1 MMNNEDPESW
11 ALKEATY
18 IQPVTGPIKH
28 DGLGNINKS
37 LDDIIGT
44 TLDVE
49 KLFGHDVYQ
58 ASLNHHGHVN
68 YMRLYDVLAE
78 RSQSVPSGG
87 DADKNL
93 QRLERVLDSFNR
105 YRQHHIETESAK
117 TAREEL
123 AARAQNLRGVGETFA
138 RSGGR
143 SNPKMSAV
151 MWEWQMALERA
162 LDKVFE
168 EIEVVEM
175 ESRRRGRGKGVSA
188 AKKKESVAAGLL
200 EFSEILFKLGAQSLA
215 MTLALEMTVFSLK
228 ESRRSVSPGAL
239 GTSSRS
245 HGTFFFTAAIVQSL
259 GKCVEDAYAAAVAKE
274 MEQQMAERAVQES
287 SQSEG
292 FTTEEQAEIARRLS
306 MLSKSSLASSASH
319 AYWAAGKQA
328 KLTTHDRV
336 ELGSRLLTIILDNCK
351 IASTKID
358 SDTVAVPA
366 FWHTYELHRAKYVG
380 VIKLNESLVT
390 RIARN
395 DIDLTSV
402 VLART
407 PPMLVKP
414 RPWTSSTDGGYWYT
428 KQSLLTSRP
437 DNAPEQHAYL
447 RAATKGGYMDDF
459 LMCLDDLSQ
468 CAWAVN
474 QRMLDVVLQIWK
486 SGDGMLGIPALV
498 RGTDPHELFG
508 TVSRDKLTKD
518 EFNLMTERISLGY
531 ILRTAEVFA
540 SHGERF
546 YFPYKIDFRGRVYP
560 LTNSGFWHLGAD
572 HVRALFQFWYPR
584 ALGPHGLKW
593 LKIQLANMYGVDKV
607 SNSARVQFVDE
618 HWTEIVDSAERP
630 LEGNRWWT
638 KADKPF
644 QALAACIDVV
654 AAVKSGDPASYV
666 SRLAVSQDGSCNGL
680 QHYAALGRDVDGAL
694 QVNLVQQQQ
703 QQQPKT
709 KTADDACDDRV
720 GPQDVYS
727 RVRELV
733 EEEVRHEASL
743 EPGDSGYNAGTSQL
757 ARKLVT
763 KITRKVVKQP
773 VMTSVYGVTQ
783 FGIVEQVMD
792 KLKGDADLDRGE
804 MVYCGL
810 YLARHIQNAIRRLF
824 SNAQEIQDWLEECSE
839 RICEAVRWDV
849 YGDARIV
856 GDKDFLQK
864 FVTVVKWTTPLG
876 LPVVQPY
883 RKAPLML
890 IRTGGLQTI
899 ALQNPFELSYTN
911 KQKQKNGIAPNYIH
925 GLDSTHLLM
934 TAHECVAQ
942 QGITFAAV
950 HDSFWTHARDV
961 ETMGRVLRAQF
972 VKLHKSDLV
981 ADLKQEFEVRYSGYL
996 QSVYVSATSP
1006 AGLEIQRLRA
1016 SYFFSSG
1023 SEDDHEV
1030 DLSEFKVHA
1039 RDAVM
1044 VLRHELGEEYNRWKL
1059 LSSDDEGDRL
1069 RAERITTP
1077 SVLIDKHQEPVVW
1090 KVGGKG
1096 GHTYQPYNWTV
1107 TKKSSASTTTTT
1119 TITTDNPEIDLN
1131 SEEEDPEE
1139 IDDKGDLKSR
1149 KWLRVLVPI
1158 RIPLIPER
1166 GELDIEKVL
1175 DSEYFFS

>member
-1 MMNNEDPESW
+1 MMNQEDPESW
-11 ALKEATY
+11 AVKEETY

-49 KLFGHDVYQ
+49 KLFGREVYH
-58 ASLNHHGHVN
+58 ASLDQHGHVN
-68 YMRLYDVLAE
+68 YMRLYDVLAQ
-78 RSQSVPSGG
+78 RSQRNPGGG
-87 DADKNL
+87 DKTL

-105 YRQHHIETESAK
+105 YRQHRIETDSAR

-123 AARAQNLRGVGETFA
+123 AARAQNLKGVGETFA
-138 RSGGR
+138 RSGGK

-162 LDKVFE
+162 LAKVFE
-168 EIEVVEM
+168 EIELGQM
-175 ESRRRGRGKGVSA
+175 ESKRKGKGGGVSA
-188 AKKKESVAAGLL
+188 ARKKESVAAGLL
-200 EFSEILFKLGAQSLA
+200 EFSEMLFKLGAPALA

-228 ESRRSVSPGAL
+228 ESRRSVAPGAL
-239 GTSSRS
+239 GTASKSPGS
-245 HGTFFFTAAIVQSL
+245 FFFTAAIVQSL

-274 MEQQMAERAVQES
+274 MEQQMAERAVQQS
-287 SQSEG
+287 RQSEG
-292 FTTEEQAEIARRLS
+292 FTTEEQAEIARRLG

-336 ELGSRLLTIILDNCK
+336 ELGTRLLTIILDNCK

-358 SDTVAVPA
+358 SDPVAVPA
-366 FWHTYELHRAKYVG
+366 FWHTYELHRTKYVG

-474 QRMLDVVLQIWK
+474 QRVLDVVLQIWK

-508 TVSRDKLTKD
+508 AVPRDKLSKD

-572 HVRALFQFWYPR
+572 HVRALFQFWYGR

-607 SNSARVQFVDE
+607 SNSARVRFVDE
-618 HWTEIVDSAERP
+618 HWAEVVDSAERP
-630 LEGNRWWT
+630 LEGSRWWT

-644 QALAACIDVV
+644 QALAACMEVV

-694 QVNLVQQQQ
+694 QVNLVQQ
-703 QQQPKT
+703 P
-709 KTADDACDDRV
+709 TADEACEDR

-743 EPGDSGYNAGTSQL
+743 APGDPGYNAGTSQL

-792 KLKGDADLDRGE
+792 KLKGDAGIDRGE

-810 YLARHIQNAIRRLF
+810 YLARHIQSAIRRLF
-824 SNAQEIQDWLEECSE
+824 RNAQEIQDWLEECSE
-839 RICEAVRWDV
+839 RICAAVRWDV
-849 YGDARIV
+849 YGDARVV
-856 GDKDFLQK
+856 GDRDFLQK
-864 FVTVVKWTTPLG
+864 YVTVVKWTTPLG

-890 IRTGGLQTI
+890 IRAGGLQTI

-942 QGITFAAV
+942 HGITFAAV

-961 ETMGRVLRAQF
+961 ETMGGVLRAQF
-972 VKLHKSDLV
+972 VKLHSGDLV
-981 ADLKQEFEVRYSGYL
+981 ADLKREFEVRYEGYL
-996 QSVYVSATSP
+996 QCVYVSAASA

-1016 SYFFSSG
+1016 SYFFSG
-1023 SEDDHEV
+1023 GGGDGKPARDEV
-1030 DLSEFKVHA
+1030 DLSEFKLHA

-1059 LSSDDEGDRL
+1059 LSSDTEADRL
-1069 RAERITTP
+1069 LGESILTP
-1077 SVLIDKHQEPVVW
+1077 SVLIEKHQEPVVW
-1090 KVGGKG
+1090 KIGGKG
-1096 GHTYQPYNWTV
+1096 GRVYEEYGWTV
-1107 TKKSSASTTTTT
+1107 NPATDDAS
-1119 TITTDNPEIDLN
+1119 DAASD
-1131 SEEEDPEE
+1131 SEDPVEPFDGSE
-1139 IDDKGDLKSR
+1139 DKDTNGLVLKSH
-1149 KWLRVLVPI
+1149 KWLRVLVPV
-1158 RIPLIPER
+1158 RIPAIPAR